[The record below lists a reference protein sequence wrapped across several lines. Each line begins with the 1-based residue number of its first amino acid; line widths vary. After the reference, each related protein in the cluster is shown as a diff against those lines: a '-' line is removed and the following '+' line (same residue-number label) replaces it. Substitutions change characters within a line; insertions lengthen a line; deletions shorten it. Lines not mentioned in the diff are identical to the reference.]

1 MGNSDLL
8 EIGIKLRKGVIFT
21 IKGVFRSVCNH
32 PFLVGMLCFLIL
44 LHRSFPFVFSLLLS
58 TSPILVCTAVLLGVL
73 LSYGQPNIPEIEIE
87 EKKTFESVSIK
98 TGVSLDTAGAVV
110 EKNES
115 YFVERFSGVAD
126 QSAEHPDFSAPLIEE
141 RSREIESNEGE
152 IWEEHRG
159 LEGLRYKQKMDDEFL
174 DRSDDEKS
182 EADSFDSE
190 MVNVDSLDSP
200 PRSPWTRVEE
210 REYAEREK
218 EEREYA
224 AREKEEREKE
234 EEDGEDEEVEEEEED
249 DDSDSGSS
257 SRAESSSPDASMAD
271 IMPMLDELH
280 PLLDE
285 EPPQPVHISRGGSV
299 SASET
304 SLKSSSTTTH
314 ESDNETETHEDL
326 EVADDENEDENEDK
340 EEQTKSAITWTEEDQ
355 KNLMDLGSSEIERN
369 QRLENLILR
378 RRLRKNTA
386 SLLAE
391 RNLIDFESSDLP
403 FNIAPI
409 STRRQNPFENIPQ
422 DSYYD
427 VGLPPIPGSA
437 PSILLQRRN
446 PFDIPYDSS
455 EEKPNLVG
463 EGFQEEFVSQ
473 SREAAF
479 FRRHESFN
487 VRPSSIFAPS
497 RNLRP
502 YFVPV
507 SEDESS
513 SYSLFQRQSS
523 ELSESKVSSVPET
536 ESVSSVAD
544 LEERKLSEE
553 DSVILEVDPIPWTKE
568 EIEAGPPLDQENEE
582 EEEIVEEEEEVVE
595 EEEEEVVE
603 EEEVNQEPE
612 TISSKIECVSE
623 HVGHGS
629 QSSDDEEEDSKS
641 SNYSRSSSLSEVSE
655 RVFIDPEI
663 SAENNDFP
671 VENTLLVD
679 EVQPREPVYDSSP
692 RRGVS
697 RNISS
702 SSISSDVIP
711 VHAVMYNDGVD
722 TENAG
727 PDKNIVA
734 SLESLEERVVKPIA
748 EHLSKVQ
755 ESSNKAE
762 SPKSNIPDSVNE
774 LDSDTSLKVNS
785 RSIETNAST
794 EITTSSHVV
803 DVQTTV
809 EEAVEFEEID
819 EEELLSE
826 LDNVGDFSIIRAVEA
841 NSVNSREN
849 KEEETDYISEPQISE
864 TRAELIDV
872 SRKELNERELEREYS
887 PDREYSSEDKTL
899 SEEENKVQ
907 LIIPRTYVPEPEV
920 GSTEDVDSVSEK
932 AELVTSAEAAVAVG
946 DDVIHR
952 GQVVECKV
960 RLITPTVVNHS
971 YEEEKISEVPE
982 LKVGS
987 AEAVDSVSEKN
998 EAMTSAEAASVVGDG
1013 VIYRGQVEENEAQL
1027 ITPAVVNHSSEED
1040 KISEVSEL
1048 KVGSTEAVDS
1058 VSDKNEAMSSAEAAA
1073 LVGDDVIYRGQV
1085 EENEAQLITPTVVN
1099 HSYENDKISEV
1110 PELKVGST
1118 EDIDSVSEKAELVTS
1133 AETVV
1138 VVGDDVIHRGQVGDT
1153 SDKTVLLE
1161 PPRAELV
1168 VRETV
1173 IEESDNGLAPNTK
1186 SSVVGPTH
1194 EKSILEFRQA
1204 EEVAT
1209 MDYKQPNE
1217 SSTGEVHHTTH
1228 VVVGPI
1234 PSEDTNFPPKQVLD
1248 AEAPEKLEPISE
1260 DASVQVKTDE
1270 KGTDKEI
1277 EAPNQASSDKGK
1289 KGKASKSSSSSSSSS
1304 SESSSSDSDKE

>member
-1 MGNSDLL
+1 MGNNDLL

-87 EKKTFESVSIK
+87 EKTTFESVSIK

-115 YFVERFSGVAD
+115 YYVERFSGVAD

-152 IWEEHRG
+152 IWEENRG

-487 VRPSSIFAPS
+487 ARPSSIFAPS

-582 EEEIVEEEEEVVE
+582 EEEEIVEEEEEVV

-663 SAENNDFP
+663 SAENNDFR

-734 SLESLEERVVKPIA
+734 SLESLEERVVEPIA
-748 EHLSKVQ
+748 EHLSEVQ

-826 LDNVGDFSIIRAVEA
+826 LDNVGDFSIIRAVETS
-841 NSVNSREN
+841 SVNSREN
-849 KEEETDYISEPQISE
+849 KEEE
-864 TRAELIDV
+864 LIDV
-872 SRKELNERELEREYS
+872 SKKELNERELEREYS

-907 LIIPRTYVPEPEV
+907 LIIPRTHVPEPEV

-932 AELVTSAEAAVAVG
+932 AELVTSAEAVVAVG

-952 GQVVECKV
+952 GQVEEREV

-971 YEEEKISEVPE
+971 YEEDKISEVPE

-998 EAMTSAEAASVVGDG
+998 EAMTSAEAA
-1013 VIYRGQVEENEAQL
+1013 
-1027 ITPAVVNHSSEED
+1027 AV
-1040 KISEVSEL
+1040 
-1048 KVGSTEAVDS
+1048 
-1058 VSDKNEAMSSAEAAA
+1058 
-1073 LVGDDVIYRGQV
+1073 VGDDVIYRGQV
-1085 EENEAQLITPTVVN
+1085 EENEAQLIAPTVVN
-1099 HSYENDKISEV
+1099 HSYEEDKIFEV
-1110 PELKVGST
+1110 PELKVRSAEGV
-1118 EDIDSVSEKAELVTS
+1118 DSVSEKAELVTS
-1133 AETVV
+1133 AETAV
-1138 VVGDDVIHRGQVGDT
+1138 VVGDDVIHRGQVSDT
-1153 SDKTVLLE
+1153 SGKTVLLE
-1161 PPRAELV
+1161 PPQAELV
-1168 VRETV
+1168 VQETV
-1173 IEESDNGLAPNTK
+1173 TEESDNGPPPNTN

-1228 VVVGPI
+1228 V
-1234 PSEDTNFPPKQVLD
+1234 LD
-1248 AEAPEKLEPISE
+1248 GEATEKREPISD

-1270 KGTDKEI
+1270 KKTDKEI
-1277 EAPNQASSDKGK
+1277 EAPNQTSSDKGK
-1289 KGKASKSSSSSSSSS
+1289 KGKVSKSSSSSSSSS